1 MATKKPENDRTSV
14 SPGPTG
20 TVTAP
25 RMSTLFHHPF
35 CPHSRFVRLALSEY
49 GVAARLIEERTWE
62 RRRDFLAVNPAGTTP
77 VLVEENLPP
86 IPGAAVI
93 AEYLDELCG
102 DTFERRLLPRQ
113 PGLRIEVRRL
123 MSWFNDKFFAEV
135 SGPLTSERLYKRHM
149 PLNGGGGP
157 PDTDVLR
164 AARNNIRYH
173 MAYIGWL
180 VRSRDWLAGE
190 QLTYADLA
198 AAAHLSAVDYL
209 GDVPWSEDEAA
220 KSWYAR
226 VKSRPSFRPIL
237 AETLAGIP
245 PSETYADLDF

>member
-1 MATKKPENDRTSV
+1 
-14 SPGPTG
+14 
-20 TVTAP
+20 
-25 RMSTLFHHPF
+25 MSTLFHHPF
-35 CPHSRFVRLALSEY
+35 CPHSRFARLGLGEY
-49 GVAARLIEERTWE
+49 GVAASLIEERAWE
-62 RRRDFLAVNPAGTTP
+62 RRHDFLAINPAGTTP
-77 VLVEENLPP
+77 VLVTEGLPP
-86 IPGAAVI
+86 IPGATII

-113 PGLRIEVRRL
+113 AALRIEVRRL
-123 MSWFNDKFFAEV
+123 MSWFHDKFFVEV
-135 SGPLTSERLYKRHM
+135 SGPLTMERLYKRHM
-149 PLNGGGGP
+149 PLNAGGGP

-180 VRSRDWLAGE
+180 ARSRDWLAGE

-209 GDVPWSEDEAA
+209 GDVPWNEDEAA

-245 PSETYADLDF
+245 PSQTYADLDF

>member
-1 MATKKPENDRTSV
+1 
-14 SPGPTG
+14 
-20 TVTAP
+20 
-25 RMSTLFHHPF
+25 MSTLFHHPF

-86 IPGAAVI
+86 IPGAAII

-157 PDTDVLR
+157 PDTEVLR

-180 VRSRDWLAGE
+180 ARSRDWLAGE

-198 AAAHLSAVDYL
+198 AAANLSAVDYL
-209 GDVPWSEDEAA
+209 GDVPWNEDEAA